1 MMDRVATS
9 RKNAFLVNTIGVN
22 GTPFPF
28 RVRTDVTPAG
38 VWTLSLVAL
47 DVSDVGRSWA
57 DIALPNTYVWDI
69 GHYQFRPGSDELLID
84 AEEIARTRAIEV
96 TGYDIE
102 WARAHR
108 GPARE
113 GIRDLIRIRSSDLPR
128 FVEDLHT
135 YDFQMIDASHD
146 LSKAE
151 LDELMLIAN
160 TRGPQAAML
169 DRLAWASVYVSNHD
183 ACYMWQETRSND
195 LLRATVCRAVL
206 NFTMASSHTDLEV
219 LAPTPLVLDHLIEP
233 GTAWTAPQD
242 MVTVSEDAIR
252 LAICRGDWK
261 LGQNLPRDAA
271 YGLQYRFKD
280 GTWEWL
286 PA

>member
-1 MMDRVATS
+1 MDRVATS
-9 RKNAFLVNTIGVN
+9 RENAFVVNTIGVN
-22 GTPFPF
+22 WTPFPF
-28 RVRTDVTPAG
+28 CVRTDVTPAG
-38 VWTLSLVAL
+38 IWTLSLVAL

-96 TGYDIE
+96 AGYDIE
-102 WARAHR
+102 RARAHR

-113 GIRDLIRIRSSDLPR
+113 GIRDLIRIRSS
-128 FVEDLHT
+128 
-135 YDFQMIDASHD
+135 
-146 LSKAE
+146 
-151 LDELMLIAN
+151 
-160 TRGPQAAML
+160 

-271 YGLQYRFKD
+271 YKLQYRFKD